1 MPIQCNTII
10 QLKKRMKKMK
20 RKLLM
25 AIPIASMVLFSGCAT
40 VLGGGGKQQITI
52 NSTSPMNARMGY
64 ASDDNKTSTDAQ
76 SFTTPATI
84 TMIRDDKNL
93 LLTSDNNEFEPI
105 VVEKKLNPWFWGDV
119 VMTSLVSTT
128 TDAVTGAMWKYDDN
142 ITIPVK

>member
-1 MPIQCNTII
+1 
-10 QLKKRMKKMK
+10 MK

-105 VVEKKLNPWFWGDV
+105 VVEKKIK
-119 VMTSLVSTT
+119 SLVLGRCCHDKFS
-128 TDAVTGAMWKYDDN
+128 KYYYRCCYWRYVE
-142 ITIPVK
+142 I

>member
-1 MPIQCNTII
+1 
-10 QLKKRMKKMK
+10 MK

-40 VLGGGGKQQITI
+40 VLGGGGKQQVTV
-52 NSTSPMNARMGY
+52 NSTKPMNVRIGY
-64 ASDDNKTSTDAQ
+64 AADDNKTLTQYQ
-76 SFTTPATI
+76 SITTPT
-84 TMIRDDKNL
+84 TVTVIRENKNL